1 MTDSRPDLDDLAAFA
16 GTLADAAGSAIL
28 PHFRQSIAVHD
39 KAGQD
44 DFDPVTEADRAGE
57 AAMRRL
63 IEDRFPDHG
72 IVGEEFDD
80 KPSASGLSWVLD
92 PIDGTRAF
100 ICGLPLWGTLIAL
113 ADGGRPVLGV
123 VDQPYLKER
132 FVGMGA
138 SATLNGR
145 PLRTRACGDL
155 GQAALST
162 TGIAWFTPAE
172 QAAFLAVEARARLTR
187 YGYDCYA
194 YCMVAHGFL
203 DLVVEAGLQPY
214 DIQALIPI
222 IEGAGGVVTDWSGG
236 DAAGGGQI
244 IAAGDRRVHAQ
255 ALEVLRGAMG

>member
-1 MTDSRPDLDDLAAFA
+1 MTVSRPDLDDLAAFA

-72 IVGEEFDD
+72 IIGEEFDD

-132 FVGMGA
+132 FVGMGDG
-138 SATLNGR
+138 ATLNGR

-155 GQAALST
+155 ADAALST

-222 IEGAGGVVTDWSGG
+222 IEGAGGVVTDWTGG